1 MIKDRK
7 KYFAFKALLK
17 YEEALHRNFDDN
29 VLKVKLLSNRAY
41 CNLLLKN
48 FGRVILDCKE
58 IIKRDVSFEKAYFR
72 WTTAL
77 FELSKFD
84 ECAKVCDL
92 GLKQNPK
99 FKELK
104 RIKEKTLKAL
114 KQLAEKKKLKELEE
128 SKEMQKLISV
138 LNSKKILLSLSS
150 SIKKHEIYNR
160 RLELN
165 SNDELVIPIVFIY
178 PQFGQ
183 FDIVEKVSEK
193 EALIESVK
201 KVVAGGLPWDQ
212 NNEYVDFGEMEF
224 FLQLNKG
231 TPVNDFRDKKENL
244 ETTLYKLDKLVMVNG
259 TVLDI
264 LNTEN
269 YVLPTVMEIVVLS
282 KKSSFYEHFMEK
294 FLDYL
299 N

>member
-1 MIKDRK
+1 
-7 KYFAFKALLK
+7 LK
-17 YEEALHRNFDDN
+17 YEEALHKNFNDKE
-29 VLKVKLLSNRAY
+29 LKVKLLSNRAY

-58 IIKRDVSFEKAYFR
+58 IIKRDIKFEKAYFR

-77 FELSKFD
+77 FELGKFE
-84 ECAKVCDL
+84 ECVKICDL

-104 RIKEKTLKAL
+104 KQKEKAK
-114 KQLAEKKKLKELEE
+114 KQIEKLLEKKRLKELEE
-128 SKEMQKLISV
+128 SEEIQTLIAS
-138 LNSKKILLSLSS
+138 LNKKKILFSLGS
-150 SIKKHEIYNR
+150 SIKKYEIYDR
-160 RLELN
+160 KLELTSGN
-165 SNDELVIPIVFIY
+165 ELLVPIVFIY

-193 EALIESVK
+193 EPLIESIK
-201 KVVAGGLPWDQ
+201 KVVGEGLPWDQ
-212 NNEYVDFGEMEF
+212 NEEYTDFGEMEF
-224 FLQLNKG
+224 FLQLNKES
-231 TPVNDFRDKKENL
+231 PINDFRESKEKY
-244 ETTLYKLDKLVMVNG
+244 ETSLFKLDKLVMVNG
-259 TVLDI
+259 TLLQI
-264 LNTEN
+264 LQTQN
-269 YVLPTVMEIVVLS
+269 YVLPTVLEIVVLS